1 MSTRKPCSNIS
12 TATYSG
18 KEQSPLRFGLSAEG
32 YELNTILEGY
42 DKMMW
47 AVKLKNGKKVWVR
60 QLANN
65 QRMVH
70 EEPIIQD
77 CNDTTDI
84 PKEPEQQ
91 IVVNEP
97 IIMTTK
103 VQEKKITD
111 YNLFLT
117 YKLQEL
123 KKNNNNKTNK
133 ELFNTAIQ
141 EWKELKK
148 NSAELQKLLD
158 TLKKE
163 SKFEK

>member
-32 YELNTILEGY
+32 YDLNTILEGY

-60 QLANN
+60 QIANN

-77 CNDTTDI
+77 CNDITKDT
-84 PKEPEQQ
+84 EAEQ
-91 IVVNEP
+91 IVNEP
-97 IIMTTK
+97 VIMPAK

-148 NSAELQKLLD
+148 NSTEMQKILD
-158 TLKKE
+158 AIKKE
-163 SKFEK
+163 SK

>member
-1 MSTRKPCSNIS
+1 
-12 TATYSG
+12 
-18 KEQSPLRFGLSAEG
+18 
-32 YELNTILEGY
+32 
-42 DKMMW
+42 
-47 AVKLKNGKKVWVR
+47 
-60 QLANN
+60 
-65 QRMVH
+65 MVH